1 MLVKEKELKQERV
14 SRDAK
19 ELFEI
24 DGRPAFIEALPL
36 AFQHIVAM
44 FVGNV
49 APILIISRDRKSVV

>member
-36 AFQHIVAM
+36 AFSAYCSYVC
-44 FVGNV
+44 
-49 APILIISRDRKSVV
+49 RKCSSYFDNF

>member
-36 AFQHIVAM
+36 AFQHIVEVWM
-44 FVGNV
+44 
-49 APILIISRDRKSVV
+49 SW

>member
-49 APILIISRDRKSVV
+49 API

>member
-36 AFQHIVAM
+36 AFQHIVALS
-44 FVGNV
+44 
-49 APILIISRDRKSVV
+49 LIHISEPTRPF